1 MEQFTF
7 CNPVPFSDGKR
18 HTNPDPF
25 VLRWC
30 GAYYCYA
37 TDEAGIKVSVSE
49 DLVHWQDKGY
59 AIRQQGHQNFW
70 APAVLYE
77 NGIFYLYYSH
87 EPKEI
92 LQLATSHDSLGPFVW
107 QMQLSELFSIDAHP
121 VLWHGD
127 RYLFYA
133 SDEWMGCEE
142 ERPGTSILLDK
153 LCPDGSLEGH
163 PVPVVLLDAD
173 EEIFACNRFG
183 DGRDWHTLEGPCLL
197 AGEERS
203 FLMYSAN
210 CYESEYYY
218 VHYAVAENKEDLREM
233 VWHKQEKPHAPFPLL
248 HRSEMVEG
256 TGHNTVVQAPDLV
269 HWWII
274 YHGRPAEEPIIK
286 GIEQRQMY
294 IAPLRTWDDVLWTPA
309 PTTAPQEEPQKPN
322 FYCAQKH
329 LVAQERWEICTV
341 PETAIFE
348 MWFHPQTKHTGV
360 HFSLFLAELNEQNW
374 LELTFSTG
382 RRQITIWEN
391 WHGIRRCIAQTELP
405 RGFAMFI
412 PHLLTITGRFGEWSV
427 CLDGKKILKAASRL
441 REGNLSVKANHSEVT
456 FYGLSMTQWFSL
468 TGSELMFLTDWLTV
482 SPAELTEIGLYG
494 HRGILQIEMG
504 NFPHSEETFSFYK
517 PGSCAVLI
525 EGEICAR
532 IDWELGSI
540 QLRRICI
547 DDQCRFFANEEQIWS
562 GERNKNMVLLIENTW
577 LHQYSFAGL

>member
-37 TDEAGIKVSVSE
+37 TDEVGIKVSISE

-59 AIRQQGHQNFW
+59 AIQQQGHQNFW
-70 APAVLYE
+70 APAVLYD

-92 LQLATSHDSLGPFVW
+92 LQLATSHDPLGPFVW

-121 VLWHGD
+121 VLWHGET
-127 RYLFYA
+127 YLFYA
-133 SDEWMGCEE
+133 SDEWMGCDEE
-142 ERPGTSILLDK
+142 HPGTSILLDK
-153 LCPDGSLEGH
+153 LCPNGSLEGH
-163 PVPVVLLDAD
+163 PVPVVLPDAD
-173 EEIFACNRFG
+173 AEIFARNRFG

-210 CYESEYYY
+210 CYESEDYY

-348 MWFHPQTKHTGV
+348 MWFHPQIKHTGV
-360 HFSLFLAELNEQNW
+360 HFSLFLAELNEQNRM
-374 LELTFSTG
+374 ELTFSTG

-391 WHGIRRCIAQTELP
+391 WRGIHRCIAQTELP
-405 RGFAMFI
+405 RGFAMFV

-482 SPAELTEIGLYG
+482 SPANLTEIGLYG

-504 NFPHSEETFSFYK
+504 NFPHSEETFLFCK

-562 GERNKNMVLLIENTW
+562 GERNKNMALLIENTW